1 MPGEVEQQTIGF
13 AVRAPMTLH
22 YSSQMIMGLIR
33 ASARLVGLALKGI
46 GGGVKMGINAVDKLS
61 KSDPISAK
69 KKIRDL
75 HLDEMEDVES
85 KDVRALRREFNRNH
99 VNFAMKRSPEK
110 GYYTVFYGANDVN
123 RAEKAFEKVLG
134 KTVEKPRHPPMKE
147 RLAAA
152 VKESERREAARA
164 VEKVA
169 ERAVK
174 APAREAR

>member
-22 YSSQMIMGLIR
+22 YSSQMIFGLVR

-46 GGGVKMGINAVDKLS
+46 GGSVKLGINTVDKLS
-61 KSDPISAK
+61 RSDPVSAK

-75 HLDEMEDVES
+75 HLDEMQEVES

-99 VNFAMKRSPEK
+99 INFAVKRSRET
-110 GYYTVFYGANDVN
+110 GYYTVFYSAQDAN
-123 RAEKAFEKVLG
+123 RMKKAFEKVLD
-134 KTVEKPRHPPMKE
+134 KSVEKPKRPPMKE